1 MKSIYAVVGLVLGDR
16 IEDNFP
22 NAIRKRHSI
31 KQYRLVD
38 ITDGSIIDVDKSD
51 YESLLWSKKIYF
63 EDLNLL
69 SFTHVDIDEYGEPNP
84 AACAEVCGKVFTAYD
99 MHLSSGYD
107 FCYSL
112 IIDGKTVYKDN
123 SRYMMLGK
131 QKLDYEVTIRLIYDH
146 KDGNIFLN
154 VYGVGIEPFNIGYCN
169 NYPVDDLALIGKVAS
184 IVSISSYTVDL
195 DCLLD
200 GLQVLDN
207 GCVYM
212 NDICILTGWS
222 CGDII
227 ILNETKTL
235 VVGDINRN
243 AGDLRLKSIV
253 VPPSVENVIYS
264 EFNIGRYG
272 YKPRL
277 YLSNKLSSNTIDK
290 ICDAVLGLNANK
302 LDDAVE
308 LDDCVEFY

>member
-1 MKSIYAVVGLVLGDR
+1 MKSIYAVVGLVLGDS

-22 NAIRKRHSI
+22 NSIRKRHSI

-69 SFTHVDIDEYGEPNP
+69 SFTHVDIDKYGEPNP
-84 AACAEVCGKVFTAYD
+84 TACAEVCGKVFTAYD

-131 QKLDYEVTIRLIYDH
+131 QKLDYEVTMRLIYDH

-154 VYGVGIEPFNIGYCN
+154 VYGVGIESFNIGYCN
-169 NYPVDDLALIGKVAS
+169 SYPVDDLALIGKVAS

-200 GLQVLDN
+200 SLQVLDN

-212 NDICILTGWS
+212 NDICILTSESG
-222 CGDII
+222 GDII
-227 ILNETKTL
+227 ISNDTKTI
-235 VVGDINRN
+235 VMGDINRKVN
-243 AGDLRLKSIV
+243 YRLNSLV

-264 EFNIGRYG
+264 EFGLGRYG
-272 YKPRL
+272 SNTKL
-277 YLSNKLSSNTIDK
+277 YLSNKLSSDTIDK
-290 ICDAVLGLNANK
+290 ICNAVLGLDANK
-302 LDDAVE
+302 LDDAIE
-308 LDDCVEFY
+308 LDDHVEFY